1 MATKAVVS
9 TGGKQYIVGENE
21 EITVGYLEG
30 NVNDAISLKILAT
43 FDSESATVKLGSPEL
58 KETASATILEQGKG
72 EKVRVAKFRAKSRYR
87 RTTGFRPMLT
97 KLKVTKI

>member
-21 EITVGYLEG
+21 ELTVEHLEG
-30 NVNDAISLKILAT
+30 NVNDKVTLKVLAT
-43 FDSESATVKLGSPEL
+43 FDTDSAEVEVGTPEL
-58 KETASATILEQGKG
+58 KKSLSATILEQGKG

-87 RTTGFRPMLT
+87 RVTGFRPMLT
-97 KLKVTKI
+97 RIKVAKI

>member
-30 NVNDAISLKILAT
+30 NVNDTVSLKMLAT
-43 FDSESATVKLGSPEL
+43 FDTEKAAVSLGAPEL
-58 KETASATILEQGKG
+58 KNVASATIIEQGKG